1 VSALVAASAS
11 SVAAQ
16 AATRTPQ
23 AAPKPSASATP
34 TPATTGAAAEP
45 QSGKLGQTL
54 LLARPT
60 GGPIAVT
67 VVKVVNPD
75 TATKQAESPPLGE
88 HLESIEFHI
97 KNAGTTP
104 YQENP
109 FIDINASDDDATIVE
124 FAPVTATHAG
134 PQLPMSLNL
143 APGASVTGF
152 ATFDVLE
159 GDNISSVVYALDG
172 GLYGSSGDWQLG

>member
-1 VSALVAASAS
+1 M
-11 SVAAQ
+11 AAQ
-16 AATRTPQ
+16 AATRTPLA
-23 AAPKPSASATP
+23 AAPKPSPSSTP
-34 TPATTGAAAEP
+34 NPATTGSAAEP
-45 QSGKLGQTL
+45 QSGRLGQTL

-75 TATKQAESPPLGE
+75 TATAQGGNTATAQGESPPLGE

-97 KNAGTTP
+97 KNAGTAP

-124 FAPVTATHAG
+124 FAQVTATHAG

-152 ATFDVLE
+152 ATFEVLE

-172 GLYGSSGDWQLG
+172 GLYSSSGNWQLD